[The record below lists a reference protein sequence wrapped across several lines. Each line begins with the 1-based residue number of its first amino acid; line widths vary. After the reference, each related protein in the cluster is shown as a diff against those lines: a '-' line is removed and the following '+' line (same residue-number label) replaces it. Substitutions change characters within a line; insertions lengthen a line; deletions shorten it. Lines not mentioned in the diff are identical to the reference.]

1 MVKKK
6 TMGSLYFNDHPVA
19 VGSKYDGQEL
29 SIGNTVPGE
38 EITWVEVNG
47 LLIADRCV
55 CVSISAEQLDSLGFT
70 AGKTITI
77 DGQRYLCRLLKVGAE
92 PDVPNEWDAALDATS
107 EDDDLWHWEG
117 MFFWGQ
123 ESVEGWTAS
132 RAHRGYYSA
141 HHWNGRSASHRG
153 VSVGFRPAL
162 EPLDPDNLNS
172 DHHSHK
178 DGKTEFESKRRKS
191 MKIVRD
197 GKEIEI
203 TNKEAVV
210 LAVGLSY
217 ERAEDTIL
225 AKLSMEFTSLPKGAI
240 DEAVAKYQEVMFAAE
255 KQAQEKALQA
265 ALETTRKI
273 IVEDARMPGG
283 YVCVTAYAALDE
295 AALGEDDETPTCV
308 LCVEENWLSNYIK
321 TEWVSLEKFL
331 SEYTYDAA
339 EGMEQAAIG
348 AGALAF
354 VYCDRLD
361 GGFRLCAEKDPAAQ
375 KAMLAFISDMLNDAG
390 YEDASNWM
398 DAQFRL

>member
-19 VGSKYDGQEL
+19 IGSECEDQVL
-29 SIGNTVPGE
+29 DIGNTVPGK

-55 CVSISAEQLDSLGFT
+55 CVNISAEQLDSLGFT
-70 AGKTITI
+70 AGKTISI
-77 DGQRYLCRLLKVGAE
+77 DGHKYMCRLLKVGAE
-92 PDVPNEWDAALDATS
+92 PDVPNEWDAAMYVTS
-107 EDDDLWHWEG
+107 EDDDLWHWKD
-117 MFFWGQ
+117 MYFWGQ
-123 ESVEGWTAS
+123 EPVDGSPAT
-132 RAHRGYYSA
+132 RALRGYFSA
-141 HHWNGRSASHRG
+141 RNWSNRNATFRFAL
-153 VSVGFRPAL
+153 VGFRPAL
-162 EPLDPDNLNS
+162 EPLDPDTLDS
-172 DHHSHK
+172 DQ
-178 DGKTEFESKRRKS
+178 RKK

-203 TNKEAVV
+203 TSKEAAA
-210 LAVGLSY
+210 LAVGLAY
-217 ERAEDTIL
+217 ERAEDTVL
-225 AKLSMEFTSLPKGAI
+225 AKLSMEFTNMPKGAI
-240 DEAVAKYQEVMFAAE
+240 DKAVAKYQEVMSAAE

-265 ALETTRKI
+265 ALETALNI
-273 IVEDARMPGG
+273 IAEDARMPGG

-295 AALGEDDETPTCV
+295 ADLGVDDETPTCV

-321 TEWVSLEKFL
+321 PEWDSLEKFL

-375 KAMLAFISDMLNDAG
+375 KAMLGFISDMLNDAG